1 MTFRRPTKNWYLPN
15 GGPYIWRTDSPCCAN
30 FAVNCVAKDNKE
42 RFSRVAS
49 ESTLKSFY
57 ANDLLKSVITTEEAV
72 NLAKEIS
79 DIMRRGEFRLTKF
92 ISKNK
97 YAMNSIPV
105 AERAKSF
112 QTQSFNDNI
121 NERTLGVKWDVRK
134 DIFTFDTVKVKEE
147 DVTKRNILKTNS
159 INL

>member
-1 MTFRRPTKNWYLPN
+1 M
-15 GGPYIWRTDSPCCAN
+15 
-30 FAVNCVAKDNKE
+30 NCVAKDNKE

-49 ESTLKSFY
+49 ESILKSFY
-57 ANDLLKSVITTEEAV
+57 ANDLLKLVITTEEAV
-72 NLAKEIS
+72 NLAKKIS
-79 DIMRRGEFRLTKF
+79 DIMRHGELRLTKF

-97 YAMNSIPV
+97 YTMNSIPV

-121 NERTLGVKWDVRK
+121 NERTLGVKLDVRK